1 MKKEQK
7 ELLQQLAA
15 KHGTPL
21 FVVDHEIIRQNYRD
35 FTEKLPDVQV
45 YFAIK
50 SNSNPEILK
59 TMYDL
64 GSGFDVASIQE
75 FRMVFK
81 NAKNLPEKK
90 RSEFIWDKMIYANT
104 IKPSDDMKK
113 LSRMM
118 VTFDNIDEL
127 KKIKAANPKLGLI
140 LRLRVPNTGSIVE
153 LSSKFGADPGE
164 AVDLMIEAIKLG
176 LEVGGISFH
185 VGSQCNNF
193 ENYIQAFNLASSVFK
208 EAKLRGLDIGFNN
221 KDGKKTKV
229 LDIGG
234 GFPVKYTQEDKS
246 FGALGRK
253 LNSELKR
260 LFGKDENLKIIAEP
274 GRFMVATACTLVTKI
289 IGKSVRDE
297 KTCYYLDDGVYHTFS
312 GQIYDHQHYPLHS
325 FKEGEKKIVST
336 FGPTCDAFDTIS
348 LADELPE
355 NLEIDDLLYAENIGA
370 YTFASATYFN
380 GFKPPKVVHINKEP
394 VKEIKEPATT
404 VVISE
409 DVQKTHTKEQAD
421 KAEKDKIEKSSV
433 KPTTPAVNELDRK
446 SKEEAKQP
454 VQSASAP
461 RK

>member
-1 MKKEQK
+1 MKREQK

-21 FVVDHEIIRQNYRD
+21 FVVDHEVIRQNYRE
-35 FTEKLPDVQV
+35 FTEKLPDVQL

-75 FRMVFK
+75 FRMVQK
-81 NAKNLPEKK
+81 NIKNLPERK
-90 RSEFIWDKMIYANT
+90 RQDFVWERMIYANT
-104 IKPSDDMKK
+104 IKPADDMKK

-118 VTFDNIDEL
+118 VTFDNIEEL

-140 LRLRVPNTGSIVE
+140 LRLRVPNTGSMVE
-153 LSSKFGADPGE
+153 LSSKFGVDPGE
-164 AVDLMIEAIKLG
+164 AVNLMIEGIKLG
-176 LEVGGISFH
+176 LEIGGISFH

-193 ENYIQAFNLASSVFK
+193 ENYIAAFNLASSVFK
-208 EAKLRGLDIGFNN
+208 EAKLRGLDIGFNY
-221 KDGKKTKV
+221 KDGRKVKV

-234 GFPVKYTQEDKS
+234 GFPVKYTSEDKS
-246 FGALGRK
+246 FASLGRK

-260 LFGKDENLKIIAEP
+260 LFGKEENLKIIAEP
-274 GRFMVATACTLVTKI
+274 GRFMVATACSLVTKI

-312 GQIYDHQHYPLHS
+312 GQVYDHQHYPLHS
-325 FKEGEKKIVST
+325 FKEGEKKVVST

-355 NLEIDDLLYAENIGA
+355 DLQIDDLLYAENIGA

-380 GFKPPKVVHINKEP
+380 GFRPPKVVHINKEP
-394 VKEIKEPATT
+394 IIEVPKTEEAVKVNGNGHKEPEKKPAPSTEKET
-404 VVISE
+404 EKVVA
-409 DVQKTHTKEQAD
+409 KTQA
-421 KAEKDKIEKSSV
+421 IE
-433 KPTTPAVNELDRK
+433 T
-446 SKEEAKQP
+446 KQP
-454 VQSASAP
+454 VAT
-461 RK
+461 KTK